1 MSEWKA
7 VILKIYKDERMRRKE
22 ERDERSEDVRLG
34 KQGTVKVS
42 YQF

>member
-7 VILKIYKDERMRRKE
+7 VILKIHKDERMRRKE

-34 KQGTVKVS
+34 K
-42 YQF
+42 